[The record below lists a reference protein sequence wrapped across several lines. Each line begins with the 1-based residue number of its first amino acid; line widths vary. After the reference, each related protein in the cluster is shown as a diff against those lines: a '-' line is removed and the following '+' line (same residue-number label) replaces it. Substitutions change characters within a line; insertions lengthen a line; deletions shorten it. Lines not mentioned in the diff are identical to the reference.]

1 MNSRRRSDAEL
12 DSLIDEITVDCH
24 DEDEQL
30 SAFENAFYDA
40 TFPCGGAVIG
50 EEVDVLSVG
59 IVDGRRE
66 LIAACERSGRR
77 YEVALL
83 DITIDADEDIARLL
97 AAYRQW
103 LRGFG

>member
-1 MNSRRRSDAEL
+1 MDAEL
-12 DSLIDEITVDCH
+12 TAVIDEITVDCH

-40 TFPCGGAVIG
+40 TRRSRAAVSSSARRSMSSRLALRTGGASWSPPVSALG
-50 EEVDVLSVG
+50 
-59 IVDGRRE
+59 
-66 LIAACERSGRR
+66 AA

-83 DITIDADEDIARLL
+83 DIAIDADEDTARLI

-103 LRGFG
+103 VRGFG